1 MASGNSWADQWDS
14 TNNEEYNSNSA
25 SDVRR
30 EKGNGKMAKVKV
42 VALSG
47 LEKAKIVAS
56 VGVQKVKSGTSTGI
70 KWIKNQYQKR
80 TSK

>member
-1 MASGNSWADQWDS
+1 MASGNSWADQWDNS
-14 TNNEEYNSNSA
+14 NNEEYNNNSNSY
-25 SDVRR
+25 VGK

-56 VGVQKVKSGTSTGI
+56 VGAQKVKSGASTGI
-70 KWIKNQYQKR
+70 KWIKHQYQKR
-80 TSK
+80 TAK

>member
-1 MASGNSWADQWDS
+1 MASGNTWADQWDS
-14 TNNEEYNSNSA
+14 SNTEEYNNDSY
-25 SDVRR
+25 VRK

-56 VGVQKVKSGTSTGI
+56 VGAQKVKSGTTIGI

-80 TSK
+80 ASKR